1 MSKSQKQRERLIE
14 LLKELFQLNQPD
26 LDFGFYRIMHAKADK
41 VSSFLENDLLKIV
54 SDAFGEADDAK
65 LDDAKLAIEK
75 AIAQAKDFGAP
86 DPDNTPAVLK
96 AKEAFEQLKD
106 AGNGETEIYDH
117 LYRFFERYYDDGDFL
132 SRRYYARETD
142 GKAAAYS
149 IPYDGREVYLH
160 WANRDQYYIKTSE
173 YLTNFTFNLSNAPE
187 LDGLFKAENR
197 KIHCRIIDA
206 AEGEHGNVKTS
217 AANERYFIIDP
228 EEPIIFEGNDLIIQF
243 QYRPDVEKPA
253 KVQNWQGKR
262 IDEAEKAIFA
272 ALERGDDKDLLASLQ
287 TKIGENK
294 DRTLLRKYLNQ
305 YSSRNTMDYFIHK
318 DLGGFL
324 NRELDF
330 YIKNEIMRLDDIET
344 ADAPKVEFFLT
355 KIKILRKI
363 AKSLI
368 EFLAQLEEFQ
378 KKIWLKKKFVVE
390 TNYCITLDRIPEEL
404 YPAII
409 ANEAQHDEWVK
420 LFAINELKGDL
431 GGGFDYSNP
440 LSIEFLKANPF
451 LVLDTAFFDE
461 EFKSQ
466 VLASIQGLDEQSDG
480 LVLNSENFQAAKL
493 VSNKYQKC
501 FDGIYLDPP
510 YNTDASEILY
520 KNGYKSSS
528 WATLIF
534 DRLNEL
540 KPLITQ
546 VGGIC
551 LTIDDFE
558 KDTVK
563 AILDAVFGADNHL
576 ATVAIRSNPQ
586 GRSTV
591 NGFAVNHEYGI
602 FYRNSPLMKSVGRL
616 DRSEKQINR
625 YNEVDEDGHR
635 YLWENFRKTGTDS
648 LRNDREKQFYPIVVR
663 DNGPRIPRM
672 HWSELDKSWII
683 DEAINLENEEIIYP
697 IDDSGDERVW
707 KWGVDRVIS
716 QPSYIKV
723 EKVGGKTQI
732 YRRNNINLEGTL
744 PGTWWDKAKYGA
756 GSHGTNMLT
765 SLFGRSKSFPFPK
778 SLYAVE
784 DSLRIITQ
792 NKENALVADFF
803 GGSATTAHAII
814 EMNFNSKTNKKYVL
828 AEMGEYFDYITKP
841 RIQKAVFSRKW
852 ENGYPKTVQ
861 SLVIEYKKELSEK
874 KKQLREISGILD
886 KDEFE
891 FKKQLLSGLVAEIE
905 IKLADLSEVEV
916 SDNVMGGISHIF
928 KYIRLETYEDALNN
942 LHFKN
947 DAIRD
952 NAVAKNDDLRREYM
966 LKYWLEFETKNS
978 PSLLNIDKFA
988 NPMEYKLSVKKPSS
1002 DEYIQKYVDLI
1013 ETFNW
1018 LIGLWVDHIDIPRTF
1033 DANFK
1038 REIDPELPKDQETRL
1053 LVDGKI
1059 TETQNGTYWFRKIEG
1074 KICRTPGDKANMDKV
1089 LVIWRKLTGD
1099 LEEDNAVLE
1108 AWFEKMRINP
1118 NDNEFDIIYI
1128 NGSCTLPNDKIR
1140 TIEEAFHNKM
1150 WDVES

>member
-1 MSKSQKQRERLIE
+1 MSKSQKQRDRLIE

-54 SDAFGEADDAK
+54 SDAFGEADEAK
-65 LDDAKLAIEK
+65 LNDAKLAIEK
-75 AIAQAKDFGAP
+75 AITQAKDFGAP
-86 DPDNTPAVLK
+86 DPENAPAVIK
-96 AKEAFEQLKD
+96 AKEAYEQLKD

-173 YLTNFTFNLSNAPE
+173 YLTNFTFNLNNAPE
-187 LDGLFKAENR
+187 LPEIFKGVER

-217 AANERYFIIDP
+217 AANERYFIIDAN
-228 EEPIIFEGNDLIIQF
+228 EPIKFEGNDLIIQF
-243 QYRPDVEKPA
+243 QYRPDSEKTG
-253 KVQNWQGKR
+253 QGNIWQGKR
-262 IDEAEKAIFA
+262 IDEAEKAILA
-272 ALERGDDKDLLASLQ
+272 ALEECNQKELLASLQ
-287 TKIGENK
+287 TKIGEK
-294 DRTLLRKYLNQ
+294 QDRTLLRKYLNQ

-390 TNYCITLDRIPEEL
+390 TNYCITLDKIPEEL

-409 ANEAQHDEWVK
+409 ANVAQHDEWVK
-420 LFAINELKGDL
+420 LFAINEIKGDL
-431 GGGFDYSNP
+431 GGGVDYSNP
-440 LSIEFLKANPF
+440 LSPEFLKTNPF

-461 EFKSQ
+461 DFKSQ
-466 VLASIQGLDEQSDG
+466 VLAKIEDLDEASGG
-480 LVLNSENFQAAKL
+480 LLIHSENFQGIGFIG
-493 VSNKYQKC
+493 NKYEKHVNS
-501 FDGIYLDPP
+501 IYIDPP
-510 YNTDASEILY
+510 YNSSASEIIY
-520 KNGYKSSS
+520 KNNYKHSSWVSLMENRYQRSRALMTSDATITTAIDDIEFHRLEACNRQVFGDANHIANIAIMHNPKGRDANFIASAHEYAIIFANDISTAKMNRLKLSDKEVEEKYPKTDQNGRYRELPLRRRGSSPSRADRPFMYFPFIIERASGIISVIPKEEYTKIYYGRKFNDEFVDELKSKYDNQGFDFILPIRDDESLGRWRWGYDNCVEAVTRDVFFVRGREAPTIYAKDYANDTFLPKSLWFDNRYDASTKGTNVLKDILPNNSFDYPKSIFAVQDLISMTSNDYGNVLDFFAGSGTTAHSIISLARESESNRKYVLIEMGDHFDTVIRPRIKKVAYSSS
-528 WATLIF
+528 WKDGKPTKF
-534 DRLNEL
+534 D
-540 KPLITQ
+540 
-546 VGGIC
+546 
-551 LTIDDFE
+551 
-558 KDTVK
+558 
-563 AILDAVFGADNHL
+563 
-576 ATVAIRSNPQ
+576 
-586 GRSTV
+586 
-591 NGFAVNHEYGI
+591 
-602 FYRNSPLMKSVGRL
+602 
-616 DRSEKQINR
+616 
-625 YNEVDEDGHR
+625 
-635 YLWENFRKTGTDS
+635 
-648 LRNDREKQFYPIVVR
+648 
-663 DNGPRIPRM
+663 
-672 HWSELDKSWII
+672 
-683 DEAINLENEEIIYP
+683 
-697 IDDSGDERVW
+697 
-707 KWGVDRVIS
+707 
-716 QPSYIKV
+716 
-723 EKVGGKTQI
+723 
-732 YRRNNINLEGTL
+732 
-744 PGTWWDKAKYGA
+744 
-756 GSHGTNMLT
+756 
-765 SLFGRSKSFPFPK
+765 
-778 SLYAVE
+778 
-784 DSLRIITQ
+784 
-792 NKENALVADFF
+792 
-803 GGSATTAHAII
+803 
-814 EMNFNSKTNKKYVL
+814 
-828 AEMGEYFDYITKP
+828 
-841 RIQKAVFSRKW
+841 
-852 ENGYPKTVQ
+852 
-861 SLVIEYKKELSEK
+861 
-874 KKQLREISGILD
+874 
-886 KDEFE
+886 
-891 FKKQLLSGLVAEIE
+891 GL
-905 IKLADLSEVEV
+905 
-916 SDNVMGGISHIF
+916 SHIF

-942 LHFKN
+942 LHFKTDEN
-947 DAIRD
+947 REKAL
-952 NAVAKNDDLRREYM
+952 AKNDDFRREYM

-978 PSLLNIDKFA
+978 PSLLNITQFA

-1002 DEYIQKYVDLI
+1002 DEYIEKNVDLI

-1059 TETQNGTYWFRKIEG
+1059 TETQNGKYWFRKIEG
-1074 KICRTPGDKANMDKV
+1074 KICRTPGDKTNMDKV
-1089 LVIWRKLTGD
+1089 LVIWRKLSGN

-1140 TIEEAFHNKM
+1140 IIEEAFHNKM
-1150 WDVES
+1150 WDVEN